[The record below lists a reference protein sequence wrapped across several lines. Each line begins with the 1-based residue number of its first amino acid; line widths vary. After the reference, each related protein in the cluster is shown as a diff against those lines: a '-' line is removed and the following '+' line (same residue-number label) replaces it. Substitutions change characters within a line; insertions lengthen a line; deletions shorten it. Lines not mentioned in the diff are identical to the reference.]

1 VTYLKNIETFQAIGV
16 RENPVLGL
24 AHIYLRVNSALTQL
38 GWLPRIFTLFIYIQT
53 KTNYWLSVSI
63 RLSKQPAVR
72 STNCTRK
79 LILKN
84 MFGHFFIMIA
94 IYARTIIHLR
104 IGEYHKDIHYSTL

>member
-38 GWLPRIFTLFIYIQT
+38 GWLPRIFTLFIYRKKQT
-53 KTNYWLSVSI
+53 WLSVSI
-63 RLSKQPAVR
+63 RLSKQSAVR
-72 STNCTRK
+72 GTNCTTK

-94 IYARTIIHLR
+94 IC
-104 IGEYHKDIHYSTL
+104 